1 MALPSTIHRFQIQL
15 ADADRGVYQ
24 DLDLRVARH
33 PSETVPYLFARVFA
47 YCLAHEEGIAF
58 SSGLS
63 EADEPA
69 LWVKDLTGQVQCWID
84 VGLPAPDRIHKA
96 MKSVGRVL
104 VFPHRPHEL
113 WKRQCEEARIHRA
126 GEVRIVVLDPA
137 FLKQLEPRL
146 ERNVRLDVSVSDGH
160 LFVTWGDTALDTTI
174 VEQRFAIS

>member
-1 MALPSTIHRFQIQL
+1 MALPATIHRFQIQL

-33 PSETVPYLFARVFA
+33 PSETVPYLFTRVLA
-47 YCLAHEEGIAF
+47 YCLAYEEGIAF

-96 MKSVGRVL
+96 MKSVGRVA
-104 VFPHRPHEL
+104 VFPHRAHEP
-113 WKRQCEEARIHRA
+113 WKRQCEDARIHKA
-126 GEVRIVVLDPA
+126 AEVRIVVLEPA
-137 FLKQLEPRL
+137 FLKALEARL
-146 ERNVRLDVSVSDGH
+146 DRNVKLDVSVNDGH
-160 LFVTWGDTALDTTI
+160 LFVTCGDVALDSTI
-174 VEQRFAIS
+174 DEQRFGA